1 MAVAVKTEGLTK
13 TYHLSMQNTPVN
25 AVTNLDLEVYEG
37 EIFGFLGPNGA
48 GKTTTIKMLLGLTY
62 PTSGQAWILGEP
74 AGQINVK
81 KQISYLPESP
91 YFYDY
96 MTGKEALEFYARL
109 FGMKKDAYNAKVD
122 ELLHTVGLYPHRNKP
137 LNQYSKGMLQRVGIA
152 QALVNDPKLL
162 FFDEPTSGLDP
173 IGHSEVQDLILSIK
187 QMGKTVFLSSHQL
200 SDVELVCDRV
210 AIMNRGDLLKLG
222 TLDEMLVAGYVEI
235 RCENLCADCVKQLET
250 QVATITCTKEGCHV
264 LMLHEGDCVN
274 TAIDTIRA
282 FKGKLLSV
290 IPQRRTLED
299 LFVEI
304 ITEGNK

>member
-13 TYHLSMQNTPVN
+13 SYRLLMQSEPVN
-25 AVTNLDLEVYEG
+25 AVTNLNLEVNEG

-74 AGQINVK
+74 AGQISVK
-81 KQISYLPESP
+81 KRISYLPESP
-91 YFYDY
+91 YFYEY
-96 MTGKEALEFYARL
+96 MTGKEALVFYARL
-109 FGMKKDAYNAKVD
+109 FGMKKDQYEKKVD
-122 ELLHTVGLYPHRNKP
+122 ELLSTVGLHPHRDKP
-137 LNQYSKGMLQRVGIA
+137 LSQYSKGMLQRVGIA
-152 QALVNDPKLL
+152 QALVNNPELL

-173 IGHSEVQDLILSIK
+173 IGHSEVQDLILNLK

-222 TLDEMLVAGYVEI
+222 TLDDMLVAGYVEVV
-235 RCENLCADCVKQLET
+235 CADICPDCSKQLES
-250 QVATITCTKEGCHV
+250 QVASIVCNNDGCHV

-282 FKGKLLSV
+282 FKGRVISV
-290 IPQRRTLED
+290 VPQRRTLED

-304 ITEGNK
+304 IREGNK